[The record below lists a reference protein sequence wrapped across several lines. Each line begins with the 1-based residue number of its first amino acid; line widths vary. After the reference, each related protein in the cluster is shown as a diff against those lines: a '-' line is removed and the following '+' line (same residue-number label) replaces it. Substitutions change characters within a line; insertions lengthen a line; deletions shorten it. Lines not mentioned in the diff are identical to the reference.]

1 MVERDDG
8 IPTPAHR
15 FRVGDWLVEPE
26 LGRIERGE
34 DVRRVEPKVM
44 EVLAVLARSA
54 GELLSKA
61 EITDV
66 VWQLPFISDN
76 RLTGVIADLRRALED
91 DAANPR
97 YVETI
102 PTRGYR
108 LIAPVQWLGGGN
120 ATSEPAHDS
129 SFKLEAA
136 DRGYR
141 LREGVTVIGRGT
153 EADLRI
159 DSEWVSRRHAR
170 VVVNGRDATIED
182 LGSKNGTH
190 VNGASVQGAVPL
202 HDGDEIRLGR
212 GVVLLR
218 FVAALG
224 ATRTEAE
231 TTPDRL

>member
-1 MVERDDG
+1 MVEREETT
-8 IPTPAHR
+8 PRPAHR
-15 FRVGDWLVEPE
+15 FRVGDWLVEPD
-26 LGRIERGE
+26 LGRIERG
-34 DVRRVEPKVM
+34 DDLRRVEPKVM
-44 EVLAVLARSA
+44 EVLVVLAKSA
-54 GELLSKA
+54 GEVLSKA

-76 RLTGVIADLRRALED
+76 RLTGVIADLRRALDD
-91 DAANPR
+91 DAAEPR

-108 LIAPVQWLGGGN
+108 LIAPVDWLGGH
-120 ATSEPAHDS
+120 SSSQSDQDS

-141 LREGVTVIGRGT
+141 LREGVTLIGRGA

-159 DSEWVSRRHAR
+159 DSEWVSRRHAL
-170 VVVNGRDATIED
+170 VVVDGGSATIED
-182 LGSKNGTH
+182 LDSKNGTH
-190 VNGASVQGAVPL
+190 VNGAAVTGTVPL

-224 ATRTEAE
+224 STRTEAE
-231 TTPDRL
+231 TTPDSR